1 MTLPKLLSS
10 VLLGTTL
17 VVGCTSVT
25 PQSKS
30 IDDLLYNACTD
41 GLYDNTDVCVVRN
54 SLSNILE
61 NTYLVLNKATYV
73 DAKGKTDVSIS
84 LGTANVYMDVGN
96 KTYFTTAKHVVHNDK
111 VATDDYGNEYTLK
124 KTEMYLFTSK
134 ELTYINQQRNKDK
147 SIEDILKT
155 MELKP
160 TYVSAEHKELDI
172 AMTYSDNFKHAPLA
186 YKIGDSSQLQPSDK
200 VIVVGYPL
208 GYMLSV
214 NEGKVSSTTGPSI
227 IDDYKDTFTFDA
239 SITLGN
245 SGGGVFAVRDGV
257 PELVGITSAMFTR
270 GNDLNLCYKVDRFS
284 ELFTTGLNHCYV
296 GWTCR

>member
-17 VVGCTSVT
+17 VVGFTSVT

-54 SLSNILE
+54 TLSNILE

-73 DAKGKTDVSIS
+73 DAKGKPDVSIS

-147 SIEDILKT
+147 SIED
-155 MELKP
+155 
-160 TYVSAEHKELDI
+160 
-172 AMTYSDNFKHAPLA
+172 
-186 YKIGDSSQLQPSDK
+186 
-200 VIVVGYPL
+200 
-208 GYMLSV
+208 
-214 NEGKVSSTTGPSI
+214 
-227 IDDYKDTFTFDA
+227 TFTFDA
-239 SITLGN
+239 SITFGN